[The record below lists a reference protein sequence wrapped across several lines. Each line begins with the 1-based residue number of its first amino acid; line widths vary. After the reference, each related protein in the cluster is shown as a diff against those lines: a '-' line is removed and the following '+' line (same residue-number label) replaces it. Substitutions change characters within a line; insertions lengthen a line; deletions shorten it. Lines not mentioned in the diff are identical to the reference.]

1 MSRII
6 LVTALLAPSALA
18 FSASTAVAQ
27 DRGRGSSGTL
37 LDGSVETCQT
47 SGGGTRV
54 DANCELEE
62 ETIIRQ
68 LFFPI
73 PSIKQPDLLNDQCEV
88 ATATNY
94 LQRNT
99 LARVEGIIRV
109 TDCTAAAGT
118 FTVAVRV
125 RDDAGETKVL
135 DFRETWQ
142 REAAD
147 REVRFASDYPIGENA
162 ELINVRVQNLTCAC
176 ADAPD
181 PAASPLSETSSDPP
195 PN

>member
-6 LVTALLAPSALA
+6 LVTVLLASSAAL
-18 FSASTAVAQ
+18 SVSTAVAQ
-27 DRGRGSSGTL
+27 DPGKGSSGTL

-54 DANCELEE
+54 NPNCELAEQ
-62 ETIIRQ
+62 TLTRQ

-73 PSIKQPDLLNDQCEV
+73 PSIKQPDLLNGQCEV
-88 ATATNY
+88 AAATNY

-99 LARVEGIIRV
+99 LVRVEGTIRV

-118 FTVAVRV
+118 FTLAVRV
-125 RDDAGETKVL
+125 RDDTGETKAL

-142 REAAD
+142 RDAAD
-147 REVRFASDYPIGENA
+147 REVRFAADYPIGENA

-176 ADAPD
+176 ADKPD
-181 PAASPLSETSSDPP
+181 AAADTSSDSP